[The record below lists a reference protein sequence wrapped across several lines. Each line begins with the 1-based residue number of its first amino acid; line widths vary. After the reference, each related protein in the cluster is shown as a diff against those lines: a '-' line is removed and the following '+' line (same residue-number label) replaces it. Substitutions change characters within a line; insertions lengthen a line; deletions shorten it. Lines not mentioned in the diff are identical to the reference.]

1 MESFKRV
8 LIRLLHRETRK
19 RPPTRKAS
27 GEVGEAV
34 RTLIVPAEPI
44 QIAARDP
51 SWRIIESYYVYKPFV
66 KVVIA
71 DTPEGPMYFV
81 EEYGL
86 TPEDKEVL
94 EKLTDI
100 LIEEIKPPTRPEDIK
115 DLRGYVFREAE
126 RIADKYREKLG
137 LVGARRIKLLYYIE
151 RNLLGYGPID
161 PFMKDPN
168 IEDISCN
175 GVNIPIYVWH
185 KKYESIPTNVT
196 FIDEDYLNE
205 FVMKLAHMAGKH
217 ISVAF
222 PILDAMLPERHRL
235 AATFG
240 REVSVKGPTFTIRKF
255 RERPFSVIEFIQSG
269 VINTLVAAYLWTMM
283 EHAKTAMI
291 AGGTGVGKTS
301 MLNVI
306 STFIKP
312 GMKIVTI
319 EDTPEINL
327 PHPNWVQ
334 LTTRETYLVGTA
346 SLGTN
351 IRLFDLVKLSLR
363 YRPDY
368 IIVGEVRGEEAFVL
382 FQAMASVSYDTP
394 VLIKD
399 SNGNI
404 SLIKIGEF
412 IDKFYDEGEERIPK
426 HIHNYYVLSNNGY
439 NTVWKPIKYV
449 LRHNTHEIYE
459 IKYEGGGRL
468 EATGNHSVFVLDPDT
483 LEIVEKPVS
492 ILNKGEYL
500 VSFKGVIEGK
510 EYQVID
516 PTKLIEKTERV
527 IVDKLPKE
535 VKKLTGGKNPLPLQQ
550 YLLIRNKLEAPEK
563 GVLKLKRSKYT
574 LPLKIVLDEELAFLF
589 GAYIADGCI
598 KEHRGKR
605 ICFTFGK
612 HEKEIADKVQS
623 IMYNKFRVKP
633 IIDDRGTYIIYEY
646 PHTLLATVFEK
657 LLGRK
662 LEEKKIPEPLWL
674 SPRNVIRAF
683 FEGLKAD
690 SRRTLKR
697 RYTSY
702 TTANKELA
710 YQLLWLARIAGYY
723 SELVVEK
730 GSGKNTGKT
739 YYSVL
744 VYLNEEYRKPNAS
757 ERIPVI
763 PILKLIE
770 FTKPKSMPFELTY
783 IRRREFISRKT
794 AQKIIEWIKS
804 KGTFTDF
811 SREYLRRIEELINST
826 IVIVKIKDIKKKPYN
841 AYVYDISVPG
851 TESFFGGNIP
861 VLLHNTGHGGLC
873 LPRDQLVLASVN
885 GNIDLYEIGKLVEDV
900 IENRVKDLKVL
911 TYSNGRPVWVPV
923 SRVVVKNG
931 SRRFIRIYLEGG
943 VVHEVHENHPV
954 IILENGK
961 LTTKPAYKLE
971 KGDLL
976 VSLRKPALADEEI
989 EEINVIKLLEKYS
1002 DKLYIENANHILK
1015 EFEKQDIRRVASKI
1029 GRSIKDID
1037 GWYYGRAA
1045 IPYKLF
1051 IELGV
1056 DAEKLAGGKVKF
1068 GEKGRRTIPA
1078 RIKLDRDFGYI
1089 LGFFLADGTMHY
1101 DDKDRLPRRIVL
1113 YPGKDEKLANK
1124 IIKKLKSMGL
1134 DEEAISIVKPK
1145 NGYLHIH
1152 IDSKALA
1159 LLFNEIFGEKLN
1171 DYNRSIPLDLALRAP
1186 EDFRKG
1192 IIEGYWDGDGSVIVD
1207 KNNHIRLTAQ
1217 TVNRKLAES
1226 IIVVLKSLGIL
1237 ASLRIVDNTRG
1248 FAKKPSII
1256 YVITIIGGDS
1266 KARMLEILNKRDML
1280 KTKTYTKIKRYDG
1293 LYIHKVIRTEVI
1305 KKDSLLYDIE
1315 VPGTHM
1321 FAISGGLVLTHN
1333 STIHAETLDYAIK
1346 RLTSPP
1352 MNIPPTYMKL
1362 LNVFIHLRRVITR
1375 IEKGVVKVQRRV
1387 TVVQEVVDYGKYK
1400 TIAEWDPRTDEFKV
1414 YLEDSIHLRDIAAK
1428 RGLELEDIIDEVYR
1442 KATILNWMLY
1452 KGITNVW
1459 DVTRIIF
1466 NYYYDPA
1473 SVYKR
1478 AVEELEEVGREE
1490 VIPAGIPVEEVA
1502 ATEEL
1507 VTGTKEIGE
1516 ATRELFERT
1525 RELSK
1530 EK

>member
-8 LIRLLHRETRK
+8 LIKLLRRETNK
-19 RPPTRKAS
+19 RPPISRGP
-27 GEVGEAV
+27 GEVAEAV
-34 RTLIVPAEPI
+34 KTLIVPAEPI
-44 QIAARDP
+44 QIASRDP

-382 FQAMASVSYDTP
+382 FQAMASVTHDTP
-394 VLIKD
+394 ILIKD
-399 SNGNI
+399 SRGKI

-412 IDKFYDEGEERIPK
+412 IDKFYKEGEEQIPK
-426 HIHNYYVLSNNGY
+426 YINGYYVLSNDGY
-439 NTVWKPIKYV
+439 NALWKPIKYV
-449 LRHNTHEIYE
+449 LRHSVQEIYE
-459 IKYEGGGRL
+459 IEYEGGGKL
-468 EATGNHSVFVLDPDT
+468 ETTGNHSVFVLDPDT
-483 LEIVEKPVS
+483 LDIIEKPVTL
-492 ILNKGEYL
+492 LNKGEYL
-500 VSFKGVIEGK
+500 ISFKGVKETK
-510 EYQVID
+510 EYKIID
-516 PTKLIEKTERV
+516 LTKLLKDTNNI
-527 IVDKLPKE
+527 IVDKLPE
-535 VKKLTGGKNPLPLQQ
+535 QLKKLSGNKNPILLQQ
-550 YLLIRNKLEAPEK
+550 YLLIKDKAKPSNNVVILRLR
-563 GVLKLKRSKYT
+563 RSKYT
-574 LPLKIVLDEELAFLF
+574 LPSELVLDEELAFIF

-598 KEHRGKR
+598 KEYRGKR

-612 HEKEIADKVQS
+612 HEEKIAEKVLDIIYRKFS
-623 IMYNKFRVKP
+623 IKP
-633 IIDDRGTYIIYEY
+633 IIDDRGTYTIYEY
-646 PHTLLATVFEK
+646 PHTLLATIFEK

-662 LEEKKIPEPLWL
+662 LEEKKIPDILWD
-674 SPRNVIRAF
+674 SPKSVIKAF
-683 FEGLKAD
+683 FEGLRAD

-702 TTANKELA
+702 TTANKALA
-710 YQLLWLARIAGYY
+710 YQLLWLARLAGYY
-723 SELVVEK
+723 SELVNEK
-730 GSGKNTGKT
+730 GIGKNKGKI
-739 YYSVL
+739 YYNVL
-744 VYLNEEYRKPNAS
+744 IYLNENYRKPNAS
-757 ERIPVI
+757 ERIPAK

-770 FTKPKSMPFELTY
+770 FTQPKSMPLKLTY
-783 IRRREFISRKT
+783 IRRREFISRRT
-794 AQKIIEWIKS
+794 ARKVIQWIKE

-811 SREYLRRIEELINST
+811 SKKYLRKIEELINSN
-826 IVIVKIKDIKKKPYN
+826 IVIVKVKDIKKKHYQG
-841 AYVYDISVPG
+841 YVYDISVPE
-851 TESFFGGNIP
+851 TESFFGGNVP
-861 VLLHNTGHGGLC
+861 VLLHNTGHGGL
-873 LPRDQLVLASVN
+873 
-885 GNIDLYEIGKLVEDV
+885 
-900 IENRVKDLKVL
+900 
-911 TYSNGRPVWVPV
+911 
-923 SRVVVKNG
+923 
-931 SRRFIRIYLEGG
+931 
-943 VVHEVHENHPV
+943 
-954 IILENGK
+954 
-961 LTTKPAYKLE
+961 
-971 KGDLL
+971 
-976 VSLRKPALADEEI
+976 
-989 EEINVIKLLEKYS
+989 
-1002 DKLYIENANHILK
+1002 
-1015 EFEKQDIRRVASKI
+1015 
-1029 GRSIKDID
+1029 
-1037 GWYYGRAA
+1037 
-1045 IPYKLF
+1045 
-1051 IELGV
+1051 
-1056 DAEKLAGGKVKF
+1056 
-1068 GEKGRRTIPA
+1068 
-1078 RIKLDRDFGYI
+1078 
-1089 LGFFLADGTMHY
+1089 
-1101 DDKDRLPRRIVL
+1101 
-1113 YPGKDEKLANK
+1113 
-1124 IIKKLKSMGL
+1124 
-1134 DEEAISIVKPK
+1134 
-1145 NGYLHIH
+1145 
-1152 IDSKALA
+1152 
-1159 LLFNEIFGEKLN
+1159 
-1171 DYNRSIPLDLALRAP
+1171 
-1186 EDFRKG
+1186 
-1192 IIEGYWDGDGSVIVD
+1192 
-1207 KNNHIRLTAQ
+1207 
-1217 TVNRKLAES
+1217 
-1226 IIVVLKSLGIL
+1226 
-1237 ASLRIVDNTRG
+1237 
-1248 FAKKPSII
+1248 
-1256 YVITIIGGDS
+1256 
-1266 KARMLEILNKRDML
+1266 
-1280 KTKTYTKIKRYDG
+1280 
-1293 LYIHKVIRTEVI
+1293 
-1305 KKDSLLYDIE
+1305 
-1315 VPGTHM
+1315 
-1321 FAISGGLVLTHN
+1321 

-1414 YLEDSIHLRDIAAK
+1414 HLEDSIHLRDIATK

-1452 KGITNVW
+1452 RGITNVW

-1516 ATRELFERT
+1516 ATRELFEKT

>member
-8 LIRLLHRETRK
+8 LIKLLRREIGKKT
-19 RPPTRKAS
+19 PTRKGP
-27 GEVGEAV
+27 GEVAEAV
-34 RTLIVPAEPI
+34 KTIIVPAEPI
-44 QIAARDP
+44 QIATRDP

-255 RERPFSVIEFIQSG
+255 RERPFSVVEFIQSG

-334 LTTRETYLVGTA
+334 LTTRETYLVGTT

-382 FQAMASVSYDTP
+382 FQAMASVSHDTP

-399 SNGNI
+399 SRGNI
-404 SLIKIGEF
+404 FFLKIGEF
-412 IDKFYDEGEERIPK
+412 IDKFYEEGEERIPK
-426 HIHNYYVLSNNGY
+426 YVNDYYVLSNDGY
-439 NTVWKPIKYV
+439 NVIWKPIKYV
-449 LRHNTHEIYE
+449 LRHSTHEIYE
-459 IKYEGGGRL
+459 IEYEGGGKL

-483 LEIVEKPVS
+483 LDIIEKPVAL
-492 ILNKGEYL
+492 LNKGEYL
-500 VSFKGVIEGK
+500 ISFKGISEAK
-510 EYQVID
+510 EYKTID
-516 PTKLIEKTERV
+516 LIKLIEEYNKV
-527 IVDKLPKE
+527 IVDKLPE
-535 VKKLTGGKNPLPLQQ
+535 ELKKLTGGKNPIPLQQ
-550 YLLIRNKLEAPEK
+550 YLLIRNRAKSSDK
-563 GVLKLKRSKYT
+563 VVLRLKRSKYT
-574 LPLKIVLDEELAFLF
+574 LPLKLVLDEELAFLF

-605 ICFTFGK
+605 VWFTFGK
-612 HEKEIADKVQS
+612 HEEKIATKVLS
-623 IMYNKFRVKP
+623 IMYNKFNIKP
-633 IIDDRGTYIIYEY
+633 VINDRRTYTIYEY
-646 PHTLLATVFEK
+646 PHALLATVFEK

-662 LEEKKIPEPLWL
+662 LEEKKIPDILWN
-674 SPRNVIRAF
+674 SPRSVIKAF

-710 YQLLWLARIAGYY
+710 YQLLWLARLAGYY
-723 SELVVEK
+723 SELVIEK
-730 GSGKNTGKT
+730 GTGKNTGKT
-739 YYSVL
+739 YYNVL
-744 VYLNEEYRKPNAS
+744 IYLNEDYRKPNAS
-757 ERIPVI
+757 EKIPVK

-770 FTKPKSMPFELTY
+770 FTKPKSMPLELTY

-794 AQKIIEWIKS
+794 AQKVIQWIKE

-811 SREYLRRIEELINST
+811 SRKYLRKIEELINSN
-826 IVIVKIKDIKKKPYN
+826 IIIVKIKDIKKKQYHR
-841 AYVYDISVPG
+841 YVYDISVPN

-861 VLLHNTGHGGLC
+861 ILLHNTGHGGL
-873 LPRDQLVLASVN
+873 
-885 GNIDLYEIGKLVEDV
+885 
-900 IENRVKDLKVL
+900 
-911 TYSNGRPVWVPV
+911 
-923 SRVVVKNG
+923 
-931 SRRFIRIYLEGG
+931 
-943 VVHEVHENHPV
+943 
-954 IILENGK
+954 
-961 LTTKPAYKLE
+961 
-971 KGDLL
+971 
-976 VSLRKPALADEEI
+976 
-989 EEINVIKLLEKYS
+989 
-1002 DKLYIENANHILK
+1002 
-1015 EFEKQDIRRVASKI
+1015 
-1029 GRSIKDID
+1029 
-1037 GWYYGRAA
+1037 
-1045 IPYKLF
+1045 
-1051 IELGV
+1051 
-1056 DAEKLAGGKVKF
+1056 
-1068 GEKGRRTIPA
+1068 
-1078 RIKLDRDFGYI
+1078 
-1089 LGFFLADGTMHY
+1089 
-1101 DDKDRLPRRIVL
+1101 
-1113 YPGKDEKLANK
+1113 
-1124 IIKKLKSMGL
+1124 
-1134 DEEAISIVKPK
+1134 
-1145 NGYLHIH
+1145 
-1152 IDSKALA
+1152 
-1159 LLFNEIFGEKLN
+1159 
-1171 DYNRSIPLDLALRAP
+1171 
-1186 EDFRKG
+1186 
-1192 IIEGYWDGDGSVIVD
+1192 
-1207 KNNHIRLTAQ
+1207 
-1217 TVNRKLAES
+1217 
-1226 IIVVLKSLGIL
+1226 
-1237 ASLRIVDNTRG
+1237 
-1248 FAKKPSII
+1248 
-1256 YVITIIGGDS
+1256 
-1266 KARMLEILNKRDML
+1266 
-1280 KTKTYTKIKRYDG
+1280 
-1293 LYIHKVIRTEVI
+1293 
-1305 KKDSLLYDIE
+1305 
-1315 VPGTHM
+1315 
-1321 FAISGGLVLTHN
+1321 

-1362 LNVFIHLRRVITR
+1362 LNVFIHLKRVITR

-1387 TVVQEVVDYGKYK
+1387 TIVQEVVDYGKYK

-1414 YLEDSIHLRDIAAK
+1414 YLEDSVHLRDIAAK